1 MNKLKEYNKFF
12 KKYDVNVV
20 EEFFYIL
27 FNCIDSS
34 IDRYEILDNML
45 KNNSNYKKI
54 KGKYKEFYYYV
65 IDYLKSLNIS
75 KELFLETQIIDL
87 IDTLLKLDKKYIE
100 DNIAVVMT
108 DVVDLIFFKYKLN
121 VIKFNTN
128 EEIRDYLT
136 DTIGDENIAD
146 LLNVL
151 ILSITS
157 LKLEYVKTVPEED
170 LEHVLRMII
179 LISLYICNK
188 DKNERNSKTDS

>member
-1 MNKLKEYNKFF
+1 MNKLKEYNKFL

-65 IDYLKSLNIS
+65 IDYLKSLDIS

-136 DTIGDENIAD
+136 DMIGDENIVD

>member
-1 MNKLKEYNKFF
+1 MNKLKEYNKFL

-65 IDYLKSLNIS
+65 IDYLKSLDIS

-136 DTIGDENIAD
+136 DMIGDENIVD

-188 DKNERNSKTDS
+188 DKNERDDKTDS